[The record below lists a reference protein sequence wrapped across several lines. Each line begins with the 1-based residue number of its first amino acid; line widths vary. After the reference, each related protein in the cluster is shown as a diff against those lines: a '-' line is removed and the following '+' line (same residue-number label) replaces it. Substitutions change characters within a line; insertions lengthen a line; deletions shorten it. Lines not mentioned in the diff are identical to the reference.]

1 VVVQIRNRRSM
12 LALLGGFRSDGGAM
26 PRPASCAGRT
36 PPAASSAVA
45 WSPIGSIGGG
55 GIYRSTWSRPSQAA
69 CAICGRAA
77 HAGRRRGGRAAARA
91 RGWACCSARQFQ
103 SLLYESPQAPPG
115 TTQGMM
121 MALAAAPMMMTP

>member
-69 CAICGRAA
+69 CAICGRARRPPA
-77 HAGRRRGGRAAARA
+77 AGGGRA